1 MSDFNIFHPDE
12 QNLLAGS
19 VYKVG
24 VWMSH
29 IDDEGASSADEKE
42 RAALER
48 ILKKSAGKFSS
59 HPIIAEIASE
69 ALRRKNYWAAWDLDA
84 ESALDDIAQGIKL
97 LDGRLVDNEVKAYKE
112 LVMGVATYIA
122 GAFDESQDDADDKG
136 LWGSLSNLV
145 VGVANPALKADLNTS
160 PDEDTA
166 LTDLTEVLRAKR

>member
-19 VYKVG
+19 VYKIG

-42 RAALER
+42 REALDR

-84 ESALDDIAQGIKL
+84 ESALDDVTQVIKL
-97 LDGRLVDNEVKAYKE
+97 LDGRLVDNEVKAYKQ

-122 GAFDESQDDADDKG
+122 GAFDENQDDDEKG

-160 PDEDTA
+160 PEEDNALTA
-166 LTDLTEVLRAKR
+166 LTEILKAKR

>member
-19 VYKVG
+19 VYKIG

-42 RAALER
+42 REALEKV
-48 ILKKSAGKFSS
+48 LKKSTGKFSS
-59 HPIIAEIASE
+59 HPIIAEMASE
-69 ALRRKNYWAAWDLDA
+69 ALRRKNYWAAWEMDA
-84 ESALDDIAQGIKL
+84 ENALSDVAKSIKML
-97 LDGRLVDNEVKAYKE
+97 NGRLVDNEVKAYKQ

-122 GAFDESQDDADDKG
+122 GAFDEDEDDEEKG
-136 LWGSLSNLV
+136 LWGALSNLV

-160 PDEDTA
+160 PDEDSA
-166 LTDLTEVLRAKR
+166 LTELTEVLKG

>member
-1 MSDFNIFHPDE
+1 MSDFSIFHPDE

-29 IDDEGASSADEKE
+29 IDDEGATSAIEKE
-42 RAALER
+42 REALEK

-59 HPIIAEIASE
+59 HPIIVEMASE
-69 ALRRKNYWAAWDLDA
+69 ALRRKNYWAAWEQDT
-84 ESALDDIAQGIKL
+84 ENALSDVAKSIKML
-97 LDGRLVDNEVKAYKE
+97 NGRLVDNEVKAYKE

-122 GAFDESQDDADDKG
+122 GAFDENEDDEEKG
-136 LWGSLSNLV
+136 LWGALSSLV
-145 VGVANPALKADLNTS
+145 VGAANPSLKADMNTS

-166 LTDLTEVLRAKR
+166 LTDLTEVLRG